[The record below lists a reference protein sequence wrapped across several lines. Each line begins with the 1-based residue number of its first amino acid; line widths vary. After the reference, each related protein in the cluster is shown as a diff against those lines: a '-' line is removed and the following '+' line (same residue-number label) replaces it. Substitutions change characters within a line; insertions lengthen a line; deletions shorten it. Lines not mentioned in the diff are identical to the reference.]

1 MKYIFT
7 FLLSTLFII
16 CYGQNIE
23 EIIIPKGV
31 TYNYCDAKTIEKA
44 KKLISENLSDETK
57 FTLIQNVL
65 IVGPQLWNRYKD
77 IKRLNEIEGGNTT
90 FHVDN
95 LEPKGKMTQDIK
107 DAKKVWDEFR
117 KEVKGEYNIRKANE
131 EELNYYWSVISF
143 DIDEPL
149 LIVENKEHNYI
160 LNILK
165 KDLKLMWLDE
175 APKSKGYKTYQ
186 NGNEV
191 ITVSKG
197 EKETKLERIVLLSD
211 DETLK
216 KNTSVEE
223 LSLIVEKCSK
233 IFETLF
239 KNSTKEGKIMINFEL
254 TKKQNNIEFKVKDDV
269 DLDIMKKFEKGINL
283 EKFPNSKKDPIKF
296 QILYKINSYN
306 EKE

>member
-1 MKYIFT
+1 MKYILT
-7 FLLSTLFII
+7 LLLSTIFII

-23 EIIIPKGV
+23 EIKIPKGV
-31 TYNYCDAKTIEKA
+31 TYNYCDAKTIEEA
-44 KKLISENLSDETK
+44 KKLISENISDETK
-57 FTLIQNVL
+57 FTLTQKLL

-95 LEPKGKMTQDIK
+95 LELKGKMTQDIE
-107 DAKKVWDEFR
+107 DTKKVWDEFR
-117 KEVKGEYNIRKANE
+117 KEVKGEYKIRKANE

-149 LIVENKEHNYI
+149 LIVETKEHNYI
-160 LNILK
+160 LNISK

-175 APKSKGYKTYQ
+175 APKSKGYITYQ
-186 NGNEV
+186 NGKEV
-191 ITVSKG
+191 TTVSKG
-197 EKETKLERIVLLSD
+197 EKETKLERLVLLSD
-211 DETLK
+211 DETLN

-223 LSLIVEKCSK
+223 LSLIVEKSSK

-239 KNSTKEGKIMINFEL
+239 KNSTKEGKVMIQFEL
-254 TKKQNNIEFKVKDDV
+254 TKKQNIIEFMVKDDV
-269 DLDIMKKFEKGINL
+269 DLDIMKEFEKQINS

-296 QILYKINSYN
+296 QILYKINSYD
-306 EKE
+306 ETE